1 MDCEAMNIIDKLNEE
16 FDVVQSENIEL
27 QKKIKQLESQND
39 DQRKMMFNLMVKIL
53 ETTDVEE
60 RVEEIKIHD
69 NFDINLCKKINM
81 YVDIEKHVNQLDWSC
96 IESKIKYDW
105 GCDKVF
111 LTSEFEDDDD
121 DDDE

>member
-69 NFDINLCKKINM
+69 NFDINLCLFFPICQ
-81 YVDIEKHVNQLDWSC
+81 IH
-96 IESKIKYDW
+96 
-105 GCDKVF
+105 
-111 LTSEFEDDDD
+111 
-121 DDDE
+121 

>member
-81 YVDIEKHVNQLDWSC
+81 YVDIETHVNKLDWSC